1 MLVVGHYRFICTSL
15 IPPYLGINIHVSI
28 KENNCDKAE
37 GLSME
42 GKDITFYKLV
52 TSVVTQSQSS
62 RFLQKIFV
70 KMLFFFIGL
79 WDSQINKPSDYRTIV
94 LSDFTDR
101 RTIRT
106 SYHSYGPLN
115 LTNVHT

>member
-42 GKDITFYKLV
+42 GKDIT
-52 TSVVTQSQSS
+52 
-62 RFLQKIFV
+62 
-70 KMLFFFIGL
+70 
-79 WDSQINKPSDYRTIV
+79 RTVAVI
-94 LSDFTDR
+94 
-101 RTIRT
+101 
-106 SYHSYGPLN
+106 
-115 LTNVHT
+115 